1 LDYLKSS
8 TLEKNEQDE
17 KSEKNPQHHFNAL
30 LQNAVFN
37 TLTKINLFN
46 ILSAY
51 SPILVGTIPIGINI
65 ENSDLDIILNCR
77 ETDQENLIELIETHF
92 GHHFGFTIGIQSF
105 HDANI
110 IMAHFSIP
118 ITVGESGVYAVAME
132 RQSGEK
138 MGNLD
143 QTISWPNSIE
153 VEIFAQNR
161 ATDQQN
167 GYLHMIK
174 EAQVL
179 DYFEKREKMEEK
191 EGSFFV
197 WENGKEISE
206 NLSTKKSFREGIIE
220 LKRSGVKTEPAFVQ
234 LLGIGGDDIN
244 PYEALLEYSVPNM

>member
-1 LDYLKSS
+1 MNSGRLSSINFKSLDYLKSS
-8 TLEKNEQDE
+8 TL
-17 KSEKNPQHHFNAL
+17 

-37 TLTKINLFN
+37 ALTKINLFST
-46 ILSAY
+46 LSAY

-65 ENSDLDIILNCR
+65 ENSDLDIILNCG
-77 ETDQENLIELIETHF
+77 ETDQKNLIELIETHF
-92 GHHFGFTIGIQSF
+92 GHYFGFTIGIQPF
-105 HDANI
+105 QDENI

-118 ITVGESGVYAVAME
+118 ITVGESGVHAVAME
-132 RQSGEK
+132 RKSGGK

-143 QTISWPNSIE
+143 QIVSWPSSIE

-179 DYFEKREKMEEK
+179 DYFEKKEKMEEK
-191 EGSFFV
+191 EGTFF
-197 WENGKEISE
+197 GA
-206 NLSTKKSFREGIIE
+206 KKSFREGIIE

-244 PYEALLEYSVPNM
+244 PYEALLEYSVPNI